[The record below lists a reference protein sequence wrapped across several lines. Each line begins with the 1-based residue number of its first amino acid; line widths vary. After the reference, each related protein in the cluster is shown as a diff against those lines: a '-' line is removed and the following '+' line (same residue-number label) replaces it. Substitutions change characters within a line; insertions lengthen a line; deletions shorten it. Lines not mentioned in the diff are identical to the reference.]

1 MANTF
6 ELIASSTVG
15 GGGVTSV
22 TFSSIPATYT
32 DLVIKLSCRTN
43 NTGAGYRVVAK
54 INGSA
59 ANFTGRNI
67 YGSGI
72 TTGSGTLTT
81 ELFGFVDGTTETANT
96 FANNEIY
103 FPNYAGANY
112 KSISTDSVM
121 ENNAT
126 QAYSQLAA
134 GLWSNT
140 AAITSITLYHR
151 FSWTHHLL
159 LLPPAP
165 IPTRYM
171 LSPL

>member
-6 ELIASSTVG
+6 VKIATVTVG
-15 GGGVTSV
+15 AGGATSM
-22 TFSSIPATYT
+22 TFSSIPSTYT

-43 NTGAGYRVVAK
+43 NTGAGYRVVAN
-54 INGSA
+54 INGST

-67 YGSGI
+67 YGSGS

-81 ELFGFVDGTTETANT
+81 QLFGFVDGTTETANT

-103 FPNYAGANY
+103 FPNYASSNY

-140 AAITSITLYHR
+140 AAITSINLGCETGGSDKFVEYSTATLYGI
-151 FSWTHHLL
+151 SK
-159 LLPPAP
+159 
-165 IPTRYM
+165 
-171 LSPL
+171 S